1 MVQHTLTFQLEANNF
16 EGVPRLDPSPWSSKA
31 CIDNTIYM
39 HIALRVGA
47 SSFVVVAAISP

>member
-31 CIDNTIYM
+31 CIDNTIYK